1 MKFFSNALLAGS
13 VMAIAAPAS
22 AQFAKPEDALK
33 YRQSVMFLQSQ
44 HAGRINA
51 QFKAEKPNFQVIL
64 DNVAILDTVN
74 KLFFDAFPANSEMLA
89 NTRAKSE
96 VWSNPAKFKEL
107 AEKLNADV
115 ARLTAAARTSDLAAT
130 RAAFGDV
137 GKTCKGCHD
146 EFRRE

>member
-1 MKFFSNALLAGS
+1 MRRVLKAALAGS
-13 VMAIAAPAS
+13 VLLAAMPALG
-22 AQFAKPEDALK
+22 QFAKPEDALK

-44 HAGRINA
+44 HAGRINV
-51 QFKAEKPNFQVIL
+51 QLKAEKPNFQVIQ
-64 DNVAILDTVN
+64 DNIAILDVVN

-96 VWSNPAKFKEL
+96 VWTNPAKFKEC
-107 AEKLNADV
+107 ADRLNVEV
-115 ARLTAAARTSDLAAT
+115 ARLAAAARTNDVAGT
-130 RAAFGDV
+130 RAAFGEV

>member
-1 MKFFSNALLAGS
+1 MLISLLVAMVAAG
-13 VMAIAAPAS
+13 AAPVH

-51 QFKAEKPNFQVIL
+51 QLKTDKPNFQVIL
-64 DNVAILDTVN
+64 DNIAILDTVN

-96 VWSNPAKFKEL
+96 VWTNPSKFKQG
-107 AEKLNADV
+107 AETLNANV
-115 ARLTAAARTSDLAAT
+115 ERLATAARTGDLAAT
-130 RAAFGDV
+130 RAAFGEV

-146 EFRRE
+146 EFRRD

>member
-1 MKFFSNALLAGS
+1 MKGLLHSLLVAS
-13 VMAIAAPAS
+13 VVAIALPAQ

-51 QFKAEKPNFQVIL
+51 QLKADKPNFQIIL

-96 VWSNPAKFKEL
+96 VWTNPSKFKQG
-107 AEKLNADV
+107 AETLNTNV
-115 ARLTAAARTSDLAAT
+115 ERLSAAARSNDLAAT
-130 RAAFGDV
+130 RAAFGEV

-146 EFRRE
+146 EFRRD

>member
-1 MKFFSNALLAGS
+1 MRLVLKAALVGS
-13 VMAIAAPAS
+13 VLVFALPAVG
-22 AQFAKPEDALK
+22 QFAKPEDALK

-51 QFKAEKPNFQVIL
+51 QLKADKPNFQVIQE
-64 DNVAILDTVN
+64 NVAILDTVN

-96 VWSNPAKFKEL
+96 VWTNPAKFKEG
-107 AEKLNADV
+107 AERLNAEV
-115 ARLTAAARTSDLAAT
+115 ARLAAAARTTDVAAT
-130 RAAFGDV
+130 RAAFGEV